1 MTASLIVFWVT
12 SGVSADR
19 SFSEICGFLDS
30 GVRWWTLLIKLASYA
45 VHDLHLYPSGQP
57 VLTRGVAYRRFVTSC
72 GVPEERKGYLPRSY
86 GTRRVVGEIQ
96 WKDSPVVIHIPA
108 LFLTLTSTEMT

>member
-19 SFSEICGFLDS
+19 SFSEICGFLDY

-57 VLTRGVAYRRFVTSC
+57 VLTPGAYHTEVLLR
-72 GVPEERKGYLPRSY
+72 PAERKGYLPRSY
-86 GTRRVVGEIQ
+86 GMRRVVGEIQ
-96 WKDSPVVIHIPA
+96 WKDSPVVIHVPA